1 MSLNVVPA
9 DVLGYMGDLFSSV
22 WPIVAI
28 GLGLLAAP
36 YLVRIAKAAFV
47 RRG

>member
-1 MSLNVVPA
+1 MSLNVVPS
-9 DVLGYMGDLFSSV
+9 DVLNYMGQIFTSV

-36 YLVRIAKAAFV
+36 YLIRVAKAAFV
-47 RRG
+47 RRN